1 MGPRQTASILR
12 APNVLH
18 YSQGP
23 LFNLKKK
30 KKNLPRGNIMW
41 PFRLL
46 IPHFK

>member
-30 KKNLPRGNIMW
+30 KKKICQEGTLCG
-41 PFRLL
+41 LL
-46 IPHFK
+46 GC